1 MIRTSARKRLSRLSY
16 IPAKIVKL
24 ILLLR
29 AACLPKPNMVKRR
42 KIRPY
47 LILIGKN
54 ILINLRKFGFAS
66 FAYHTIVSLNGMFL
80 LNKRILAL
88 LSKKQNLKMKCKR
101 KVTKKYLSFVW
112 TLAEAWI
119 KALKEKLVSNQSK
132 RLS

>member
-42 KIRPY
+42 KIRLY

-54 ILINLRKFGFAS
+54 ISINLRKFGFAS
-66 FAYHTIVSLNGMFL
+66 FAYPTIASLRAMFL
-80 LNKRILAL
+80 PNKRTLAL
-88 LSKKQNLKMKCKR
+88 LSKKQNLKMKCMR